1 MEAGRASTGV
11 LDQISL
17 KAFSNPNMFTTHSN
31 HSNRITRNSEAMHAF
46 KFRVADTVRV
56 LEVLIPKRFLINLS
70 VVTDIVTEL
79 PRRLLDI

>member
-1 MEAGRASTGV
+1 M

-56 LEVLIPKRFLINLS
+56 LEVLDS
-70 VVTDIVTEL
+70 
-79 PRRLLDI
+79 